1 MTPSLGVGRIGKLT
15 STLPKGVGI
24 PAWKSA
30 RRAAPAYAV
39 PTGGSIYLSGTS
51 PTSLPAGNDTTGDG
65 TAAAPY
71 ATLTKALSVLAT
83 GGNRLVLCDGTFT
96 ENSSGRLILN
106 KSFTAPVVFD
116 SYDGNSSHFIITN
129 ASGTSGVV
137 SCRSGAAN
145 NIQFRHATIRSSTD
159 ANALFLHNPATS
171 GDKGSNIA
179 FFDCTFET
187 RTQAAVATCAIGLDS
202 DNGITGLYFVR
213 CNFKRVAGGS
223 TTNDPLIIRT
233 TSLTASSTNQPHS
246 DIGFW
251 DCTTEGAFH
260 GFTTA
265 GAGLMG
271 VAKVTAVR
279 CAFTVT
285 KTYGL
290 CIGTDTETATTPRCT
305 NVYVQGCTLVA
316 ASSTAH
322 ALLLGFGCYATKD
335 HDGTDGVLAEENT
348 ITSDMQGIVQKGSAY
363 TFADRNTVNVTAAA
377 GTPSAAYAKGAVNGG
392 FRNNTINL
400 NGASFACYGWR
411 EDVESVTSTKSGSNV
426 FSGNTINAT
435 GANAT
440 ALLWAAAAGS
450 TGGAVANDNRI
461 TLASSAVLGSVRGT
475 SVANLAALQAAWA
488 ADGLSGDA
496 ADNDSRSLVA

>member
-1 MTPSLGVGRIGKLT
+1 MLNLGRLGRLALSPTEGG
-15 STLPKGVGI
+15 GV
-24 PAWKSA
+24 PAWKLA
-30 RRAAPAYAV
+30 RRVAPAYAV
-39 PTGGSIYLSGTS
+39 PTGGTIYLSGTS

-65 TAAAPY
+65 TEGAPY
-71 ATLTKALSVLAT
+71 ATLTKALAVLAT
-83 GGNRLVLCDGTFT
+83 SGNKLVLCDGTFT

-116 SYDGNSSHFIITN
+116 SYDGDSSHFIITN

-145 NIQFRHATIRSSTD
+145 NIQIRRATIRSSTD
-159 ANALFLHNPATS
+159 ANALFLHNPASS

-179 FFDCTFET
+179 FFDCQLEA
-187 RTQAAVATCAIGLDS
+187 RTQSAVATCAIGLDS

-213 CNFKRVAGGS
+213 CNFKRVVGGS

-233 TSLTASSTNQPHS
+233 TSLTASSTNQPHG

-265 GAGLMG
+265 AAGLIG
-271 VAKVTAVR
+271 VAKVTVVR
-279 CAFTVT
+279 CSFTVT

-290 CIGTDTETATTPRCT
+290 CIGTDTETTTTPRCT

-322 ALLLGFGCYATKD
+322 ALLLGFGCYGTKD

-363 TFADRNTVNVTAAA
+363 AFADRNTINVTAAA
-377 GTPSAAYAKGAVNGG
+377 GTPSAAYAKGGVSGG
-392 FRNNTINL
+392 FRNNTINV

-411 EDVESVTSTKSGSNV
+411 EDVESVTSTKSGNNA
-426 FSGNTINAT
+426 FTGNTINAT

-440 ALLWAAAAGS
+440 ALLWAGAASS
-450 TGGAVANDNRI
+450 TGGAVANDNRY

-475 SVANLAALQAAWA
+475 SVANLAALQAAWTSA
-488 ADGLSGDA
+488 GLSGDLA
-496 ADNDSRSLVA
+496 SNDSRSLVA